1 MTIRKRPR
9 VKKIKALKKG
19 APPLQVVKEE
29 LLPVIA
35 EAETLLEYCRRRLKE
50 IFE

>member
-1 MTIRKRPR
+1 MATRKPR
-9 VKKIKALKKG
+9 VKLPKKPTKKVEPLK
-19 APPLQVVKEE
+19 VVHEE
-29 LLPVIA
+29 LLPAIH